1 MNVPTARGVPT
12 VQRRSRAVGEILGA
26 FESDTVAVFHRTAAA
41 NEHVILYTLTAMVVV
56 TVLLMAVVKLDRV
69 VTSTGRIVPTG
80 GELYVSPFDTSIV
93 RQVNVKPGDVVR
105 KDQPLALLDP
115 TFAHADLKQLQDK
128 LAGDQAAVARSEAEL
143 AGKPYAFSSLDPYQ
157 ALQGTLW
164 EKRQAEYRFNVSDY
178 DSRIHAAEAQVTQ
191 YEADAREYS
200 KRLQLADDV
209 EKTYQPLL
217 DKGYVSKLQVMQ
229 ASDERTEMGRLLGDA
244 RNQMSSLS
252 QTLAS
257 LRAQRESYIQ
267 KWHSDAASELVTA
280 RNDLDT
286 TRQSLQ
292 KAQMMSDL
300 ATLNAPANAVVL
312 KVGKISQ
319 GSVAASGAQS
329 VGQEPLFTLM
339 PLEAPLE
346 AEVSVSAADIGFI
359 KVADPVEIKLDAYR
373 YMQHGTAKG
382 TIKSISEGSFTTDE
396 NNVPVSPYFKVRVAI
411 KEVHLRNVPGSFR
424 LIPGMTLQGD
434 IMVGRRTMLSYLVEG
449 ALRTGA
455 EAMREP

>member
-1 MNVPTARGVPT
+1 
-12 VQRRSRAVGEILGA
+12 
-26 FESDTVAVFHRTAAA
+26 
-41 NEHVILYTLTAMVVV
+41 
-56 TVLLMAVVKLDRV
+56 
-69 VTSTGRIVPTG
+69 
-80 GELYVSPFDTSIV
+80 
-93 RQVNVKPGDVVR
+93 
-105 KDQPLALLDP
+105 
-115 TFAHADLKQLQDK
+115 
-128 LAGDQAAVARSEAEL
+128 
-143 AGKPYAFSSLDPYQ
+143 
-157 ALQGTLW
+157 
-164 EKRQAEYRFNVSDY
+164 
-178 DSRIHAAEAQVTQ
+178 
-191 YEADAREYS
+191 
-200 KRLQLADDV
+200 
-209 EKTYQPLL
+209 
-217 DKGYVSKLQVMQ
+217 MQ
-229 ASDERTEMGRLLGDA
+229 ASDERTEMGRLRGDA
-244 RNQMSSLS
+244 RNQMSSAS

-280 RNDLDT
+280 RNDLVA

-396 NNVPVSPYFKVRVAI
+396 NNVPVSPYFKARVAI